1 MFAIYFA
8 SALQKNDHLHIVI
21 YEYERLLSTEPGI
34 CIRYM
39 PYIINDILFI

>member
-1 MFAIYFA
+1 MIERLYHGNVCNIFCKCT
-8 SALQKNDHLHIVI
+8 SKKNDHLHIVI

-39 PYIINDILFI
+39 P